1 MTDFSI
7 KKQLDEWCLESIF
20 DILPYSTRFFKCAAR
35 LSMYS

>member
-20 DILPYSTRFFKCAAR
+20 DILPLLDA
-35 LSMYS
+35 LL